1 MLSNEGRYTAI
12 GTAREAG
19 IIDTNWVENDID
31 LAVIEGSDF
40 RQLVGGLTKEN
51 PTERKIG
58 LDNFNAII
66 DSLKIIY
73 RAS

>member
-19 IIDTNWVENDID
+19 IIGANWVEKDID

-40 RQLVGGLTKEN
+40 R
-51 PTERKIG
+51 
-58 LDNFNAII
+58 
-66 DSLKIIY
+66 
-73 RAS
+73 

>member
-40 RQLVGGLTKEN
+40 R
-51 PTERKIG
+51 
-58 LDNFNAII
+58 
-66 DSLKIIY
+66 
-73 RAS
+73 